1 MRIEILLP
9 SRVLARDEVSSVV
22 AEGHE
27 GSFGILEH
35 HIDYVSP
42 LVPGILTYRRRE
54 DGTERIFAVD
64 EGTLVKVGP
73 EVLISV
79 RDAVAGDD
87 LGTLRQTVEQRFR
100 SLDERERNARSALA
114 TLETR
119 FIRRFIDQVRELRG

>member
-1 MRIEILLP
+1 MKLEILLP

-27 GSFGILEH
+27 GSFGILEL

-42 LVPGILTYRRRE
+42 LVPGILTYRRKE
-54 DGTERIFAVD
+54 DGAERIFAVD
-64 EGTLVKVGP
+64 EGTLVKLGR

-87 LGTLRQTVEQRFR
+87 LPTLRETVEQRFR
-100 SLDERERNARSALA
+100 SLDEKERRARSALA
-114 TLETR
+114 TLESR
-119 FIRRFIDQVRELRG
+119 FIRRFIEQIGEIRG